1 MPLHRLLASA
11 TVATLLASG
20 GAAPPAAAQDAALT
34 DLDRRVLADLTGTR
48 ETKSAVFHFVPGA
61 IDDKTLDADVAANV
75 AAFARLEK
83 SLQMTYKGRAHVF
96 LYVDGDDMK
105 RRTGTTGGVVAFST
119 GTVSVHQ
126 PHDFRGVHE
135 FVHIWALQ
143 FPRPAD
149 ASGPDLFVTEG
160 LATILAESDEGVP
173 IQAWAAAYSKANVL
187 PASLVDLRRTFTEGC
202 APGVHPYHVAGS
214 FVGFLLDRFGIEK
227 VKKWYVDSTE
237 AHEYFGVG
245 FARLERDWRDAV
257 AKAPLDPAH
266 EKHVRKKLGLELEP
280 MPAAWATA
288 PGSALF
294 DGKSLAGLAP
304 EDAAKWSV
312 KDGVLV
318 GTNDEPWTHLATTK
332 RFGAKIGVR
341 AKVRLVRGNAFKIRV
356 AGSKE
361 AIFATWSSYATAG
374 AGFVGNDRVK
384 IPTGKWIDLLVVND
398 GGRARVSLDGVG
410 VFDSAGIW
418 SDAADGSL
426 ALGVERGLVEIK
438 EWIAFELK

>member
-1 MPLHRLLASA
+1 MVLHRRIRSASIALVMMAELGTPA
-11 TVATLLASG
+11 T
-20 GAAPPAAAQDAALT
+20 AAQDPALT
-34 DLDRRVLADLTGTR
+34 DLDRRVLVDLTGTR
-48 ETKSAVFHFVPGA
+48 ETKSALFHFVPGA

-83 SLQMTYKGRAHVF
+83 SLQMKYSGRAHVF
-96 LYVDGDDMK
+96 LYVDGEDMK

-135 FVHIWALQ
+135 FVHLWALQ

-149 ASGPDLFVTEG
+149 ASGPDLFTTEG

-173 IQAWAAAYSKANVL
+173 IQAWAAAYSRANVL

-202 APGVHPYHVAGS
+202 PPGVHPYHVAGS

-227 VKKWYVDSTE
+227 VKRWYVDSTE

-245 FARLERDWRDAV
+245 FARLEREWREWV

-266 EKHVRKKLGLELEP
+266 EKHVRRKLGLELEP

-304 EDAAKWSV
+304 EEAAKWSV
-312 KDGVLV
+312 KEGVLV
-318 GTNDEPWTHLATTK
+318 GTNDDPWTHLATAK
-332 RFGAKIGVR
+332 SFGTRSGVR
-341 AKVRLVRGNAFKIRV
+341 ARLRLVRGNAIKLRLC
-356 AGSKE
+356 GSKE

-384 IPTGKWIDLLVVND
+384 IPTGKWVDLVVVND
-398 GGRARVSLDGVG
+398 GGRARVSLDGTG

-418 SDAADGSL
+418 SDATEGSL
-426 ALGVERGLVEIK
+426 AIGVERGQVEIK
-438 EWIAFELK
+438 EWVAFEAK